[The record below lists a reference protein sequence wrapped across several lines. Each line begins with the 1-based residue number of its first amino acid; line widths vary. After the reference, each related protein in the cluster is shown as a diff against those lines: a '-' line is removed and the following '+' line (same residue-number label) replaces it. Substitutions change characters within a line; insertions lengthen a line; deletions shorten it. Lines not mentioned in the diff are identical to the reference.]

1 MASNFYPYLWYI
13 HLKKIENIQYEGY
26 IPYFELSLSGFNS
39 GKDVAYVNLPMLNM
53 YLDNEEYK
61 ALYDFY
67 IKLLAY
73 IRYSMMNNRLSL
85 SRSDKNYIIS
95 KWKYKSRYIKD
106 SMYVF
111 FACLRN
117 TFSSYMVYRKNNMF
131 YIILDYNKDKNILD
145 IMEEIIDNFLPIGIE
160 CKYFFNNFLFLDIEE
175 FSFYERWISLWNMK

>member
-1 MASNFYPYLWYI
+1 MGSNFYPYLWYI
-13 HLKKIENIQYEGY
+13 YLKKIENIQYEGY

-95 KWKYKSRYIKD
+95 KWKYKSR
-106 SMYVF
+106 
-111 FACLRN
+111 
-117 TFSSYMVYRKNNMF
+117 
-131 YIILDYNKDKNILD
+131 
-145 IMEEIIDNFLPIGIE
+145 
-160 CKYFFNNFLFLDIEE
+160 
-175 FSFYERWISLWNMK
+175 